1 MKRLARF
8 ALGAV
13 LAAILSSCTQNPSA
27 PAVGMIQPGDK
38 LGAFTVARGESEDVV
53 YMTMQHCPYDSSSG
67 TERCEFPT
75 GTLVNVAEG
84 IYDDDPT
91 SGKSLDEYWTE
102 QTHEMVIWGRAVNL
116 EAFGFIDLPHPMFGT
131 IRVWNVVVTSDK
143 PGEVSAR
150 STGVVGGDAFDYTG
164 VLTFTSP

>member
-1 MKRLARF
+1 MKRLAPF
-8 ALGAV
+8 ALLAV
-13 LAAILSSCTQNPSA
+13 LAAILTSCAHNASPTA
-27 PAVGMIQPGDK
+27 DGVIQPGDK
-38 LGAFTVARGESEDVV
+38 VGPFTVNRGGSEDVV

-67 TERCEFPT
+67 TERCEFPA

-84 IYDDDPT
+84 IYDDDP
-91 SGKSLDEYWTE
+91 SGGKSLDEYWTE
-102 QTHEMVIWGRAVNL
+102 QTHEMVISGRRVNL
-116 EAFGFIDLPHPMFGT
+116 EAFGYVDLPHATFGT

-164 VLTFTSP
+164 VVTFTSP

>member
-1 MKRLARF
+1 MKRLAPF
-8 ALGAV
+8 ALLAV
-13 LAAILSSCTQNPSA
+13 LAAILSSCAHSA
-27 PAVGMIQPGDK
+27 SPTADGVIQPGDK
-38 LGAFTVARGESEDVV
+38 VGAFTVARGGSEDVV

-67 TERCEFPT
+67 TERCEFPA

-91 SGKSLDEYWTE
+91 GGKSLDEYWTE
-102 QTHEMVIWGRAVNL
+102 QTHEMVISGRRVNL
-116 EAFGFIDLPHPMFGT
+116 EAFGFVDLPHPTFGT

-150 STGVVGGDAFDYTG
+150 STGVVSGDAFDYTG
-164 VLTFTSP
+164 VVTFTSP

>member
-1 MKRLARF
+1 MKRLALL
-8 ALGAV
+8 AIVAA
-13 LAAILSSCTQNPSA
+13 LAAILSSCADSA
-27 PAVGMIQPGDK
+27 STPGDAIIQPGDK
-38 LGAFTVARGESEDVV
+38 VGAFTVSRGESEDVV
-53 YMTMQHCPYDSSSG
+53 YMTLQHCPYETSSG
-67 TERCEFPT
+67 TETCQFPA

-91 SGKSLDEYWTE
+91 GGKSLDEYWTE
-102 QTHEMVIWGRAVNL
+102 QTHEMVISGRRVNL
-116 EAFGFIDLPHPMFGT
+116 EAFGFVDLPHPTFGT

-164 VLTFTSP
+164 VVTFTSP